1 LVPAATALRLHWLI
15 TFHSRYQQEPR
26 KSDAPQLRDEY
37 RSYKILSGCR
47 ESNAHD
53 ASPASNSAC
62 PYSWYPSSLLLWS
75 GRSPQHLGHR
85 SFGPLLGGSVRD
97 VWPKV
102 LRQDVCHGRQA
113 DGKIPWKSAE
123 SHANIPAII
132 VDASSNHSREEPDLP
147 RHQARQLLD
156 RSTGH
161 EGREHDL
168 RCRLWYGQAVPR
180 PQDVSDPVYM
190 ETCIA
195 LAELAFVFQSKQHIP
210 YRERKSL
217 SGTARYMSINTH
229 LGRGMSLIF
238 TEFLSCTL
246 NPCIWQNN
254 LVEMISNLWGTSS
267 STSSEVVCRGRVSR
281 QRRTNK
287 STRRLG
293 RRSRQLPFPSFA
305 KTILVRT
312 CFGLLCDI
320 AYLAL
325 SVSQRSLL
333 ST

>member
-1 LVPAATALRLHWLI
+1 LLI
-15 TFHSRYQQEPR
+15 TFYSPYQQEPR

-47 ESNAHD
+47 TSNTYDPFLA
-53 ASPASNSAC
+53 ANNAC

-75 GRSPQHLGHR
+75 GRSPQHSGHR
-85 SFGPLLGGSVRD
+85 SFGSLLGGSVRD

-113 DGKIPWKSAE
+113 DGKIPWKLAE

-132 VDASSNHSREEPDLP
+132 VDASSNHPREEPDLP

-180 PQDVSDPVYM
+180 PQDVSDPDLI

-195 LAELAFVFQSKQHIP
+195 LTGLAFV
-210 YRERKSL
+210 
-217 SGTARYMSINTH
+217 SIA
-229 LGRGMSLIF
+229 
-238 TEFLSCTL
+238 
-246 NPCIWQNN
+246 
-254 LVEMISNLWGTSS
+254 S
-267 STSSEVVCRGRVSR
+267 STFPTGRGRV
-281 QRRTNK
+281 
-287 STRRLG
+287 
-293 RRSRQLPFPSFA
+293 
-305 KTILVRT
+305 
-312 CFGLLCDI
+312 
-320 AYLAL
+320 
-325 SVSQRSLL
+325 
-333 ST
+333 